1 MSYPAEMVT
10 NPAQLKSALS
20 ELEQAVRV
28 SLDIESDS
36 FYHYDDRVCIVTI
49 SSPGKSFIIDTL
61 ALGEEARLLQS
72 LVARK
77 DRPLLMHSANND
89 VLALKKAYRFEFG
102 LIQDTAL
109 ACTLLNYA
117 QTSLAHLAESF
128 LGLRLPKDLQR
139 HDWGQRPIE
148 ATHAEYLI
156 NDTRHLFE
164 IHDRL
169 TEELRHHCI
178 YEEYELE
185 CQALIQGEPN
195 KREFDPE
202 RFRRIKGHEELDAS
216 RRGALKALYAWR
228 DSVAR
233 ALNRAP
239 FRVISDCALLDLAR
253 TPPSPSEDLAKR
265 SGVGRWLVA
274 EHDAAIRAA
283 ITRGLSEPAPPRAPF
298 KPKEGDDTKR
308 LDPRQRDLLGKLK
321 GWREKEAQARGLGMQ
336 AILPT
341 PVMHELLQQPPA
353 SIEDLARHPRV
364 GKNRAA
370 RYGDA
375 LLKMLAPL
383 VKRP

>member
-1 MSYPAEMVT
+1 MVT
-10 NPAQLKSALS
+10 TQAQLKSALA

-49 SSPGKSFIIDTL
+49 SRPGKNFIIDTL
-61 ALGEEARLLQS
+61 ALGEDARLLQS

-102 LIQDTAL
+102 MIQDTAL
-109 ACTLLNYA
+109 ACTLLNYP

-164 IHDRL
+164 IHDKL
-169 TEELRHHCI
+169 TAELQHHGI

-185 CQALIQGEPN
+185 CRALVQGEPN

-202 RFRRIKGHEELDAS
+202 RFRRIKGHEDLDAS
-216 RRGALKALYAWR
+216 RRGALKSLYAWR

-239 FRVISDCALLDLAR
+239 FRVVSDSTLLDLAR
-253 TPPSPSEDLAKR
+253 TPPLAGEDLAKR

-283 ITRGLSEPAPPRAPF
+283 ITRGLTEPAPPRAPF
-298 KPKEGDDTKR
+298 KPKEGDDTRR
-308 LDPRQRDLLGKLK
+308 LDPRQRDILGKLK
-321 GWREKEAQARGLGMQ
+321 GWREKEAAARGLGMQ
-336 AILPT
+336 TILPT
-341 PVMHELLQQPPA
+341 PVMHELLQQPPT

-364 GKNRAA
+364 GKNRAT
-370 RYGDA
+370 RYGEA

-383 VKRP
+383 VKRR

>member
-1 MSYPAEMVT
+1 MVT
-10 NPAQLKSALS
+10 TEAELKAALA
-20 ELEQAVRV
+20 ELESAPRV

-49 SSPGKSFIIDTL
+49 SSPGKNFILDTL
-61 ALGEEARLLQS
+61 ALGEAARELQT

-109 ACTLLNYA
+109 ACTLLNYPL
-117 QTSLAHLAESF
+117 TSLAHLAETF
-128 LGLRLPKDLQR
+128 MGLRLPKDLQR

-148 ATHAEYLI
+148 PVHAEYLI

-164 IHDRL
+164 IHDKL
-169 TEELRHHCI
+169 SEELKHHGI

-185 CQALIQGEPN
+185 CHALIQGEPA

-202 RFRRIKGHEELDAS
+202 RFRRIKGHEDLDAS
-216 RRGALKALYAWR
+216 RRGALKSLYAWR

-239 FRVISDCALLDLAR
+239 FRVISDSTLLDLAR
-253 TPPSPSEDLAKR
+253 TPPAPDEDLAKR

-283 ITRGLSEPAPPRAPF
+283 ITRGLAEPAPPRGPF
-298 KPKEGDDTKR
+298 KQKEGDDTKR
-308 LDPRQRDLLGKLK
+308 LDPRQRDILGKLK
-321 GWREKEAQARGLGMQ
+321 GWREKEATARSLGMQ
-336 AILPT
+336 TILPT
-341 PVMHELLQQPPA
+341 PVMYELLQQPPKSVEEFA
-353 SIEDLARHPRV
+353 AHPRI

-370 RYGDA
+370 RYGEA
-375 LLKMLAPL
+375 LVKMLAPL
-383 VKRP
+383 VKRR

>member
-1 MSYPAEMVT
+1 MVT
-10 NPAQLKSALS
+10 TEEQLKAALA
-20 ELEQAVRV
+20 ELEGAQRV

-36 FYHYDDRVCIVTI
+36 FYHYDERVCIVTI
-49 SSPGKSFIIDTL
+49 SSERKNYIIDAL
-61 ALGEEARLLQS
+61 ALGEAARALQS

-148 ATHAEYLI
+148 AAHAEYLV

-164 IHDRL
+164 IHDKL
-169 TEELRHHCI
+169 SEELHHHGI

-185 CQALIQGEPN
+185 CRALVQSAPG

-239 FRVISDCALLDLAR
+239 FRVVSDSTLLDLAR
-253 TPPSPSEDLAKR
+253 TPPSPGEDLAKR
-265 SGVGRWLVA
+265 SGVGRWLIA

-283 ITRGLSEPAPPRAPF
+283 IMRGLSEPAPPRAPF
-298 KPKEGDDTKR
+298 KQKEGDDTRR
-308 LDPRQRDLLGKLK
+308 LDPRQRDILGKLK
-321 GWREKEAQARGLGMQ
+321 GWREKEAQARGLGLQ
-336 AILPT
+336 TILPT
-341 PVMHELLQQPPA
+341 PVMHELLLEPPR
-353 SIEDLARHPRV
+353 SVEDLARHPRV
-364 GKNRAA
+364 GQNRAK
-370 RYGDA
+370 RYGEA

-383 VKRP
+383 RRAQSPSR